1 MLEAVA
7 ARHWVCFCREPF
19 DSPQKVLEYL
29 SRYTHRVAIGNGR
42 LLDIA
47 DGQVT
52 FSYLD
57 RKDNG
62 RRKEQTVSADEFIRR
77 FLLHVLP
84 RGLFRMRHYGILANR
99 FKAQRLARCRR
110 TDGPGGARESGIA
123 DRPQGAAA
131 GLDRRGHDGMSGMR
145 PGQDGGGG
153 NVRAPPAGV
162 RIAGRAA
169 ACAVC
174 GRHVVEGE

>member
-29 SRYTHRVAIGNGR
+29 SRYTHRIAIGNSR

-57 RKDNG
+57 RKDGG
-62 RRKEQTVSADEFIRR
+62 RRKELTLPADGFIRR

-84 RGLFRMRHYGILANR
+84 RGLFRMRHYGILANG
-99 FKAQRLARCRR
+99 FEAALAQCRELLGQAAPKKVELPTRAEKRLLLALTGVDMTVCPECRQGKMVVLETFEHR
-110 TDGPGGARESGIA
+110 QRAFGVPVHCSRAVSGLC
-123 DRPQGAAA
+123 AA
-131 GLDRRGHDGMSGMR
+131 
-145 PGQDGGGG
+145 
-153 NVRAPPAGV
+153 
-162 RIAGRAA
+162 
-169 ACAVC
+169 
-174 GRHVVEGE
+174 